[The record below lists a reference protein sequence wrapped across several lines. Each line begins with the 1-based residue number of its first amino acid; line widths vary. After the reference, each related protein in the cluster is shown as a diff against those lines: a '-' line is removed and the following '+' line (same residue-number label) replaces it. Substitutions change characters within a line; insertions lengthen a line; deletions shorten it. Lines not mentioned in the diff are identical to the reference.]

1 MGRAVRGKELHRAG
15 HRAAQP
21 VQHARNPMAWE
32 FKCLCRDAGGFEFVA
47 EDHLMRV
54 FHPFGELNGFSHGE
68 VRAMN
73 LGVEKGHGT
82 IEPAGMASEFQFML
96 LLYSFNFRVN
106 GHFKSESTGVL
117 VSRVFMVWK
126 HGSRIPTRF
135 GNGRLFAPAWHQP
148 NQGNEYQSLP
158 GSDVLKAHH
167 GNVRI
172 REG

>member
-1 MGRAVRGKELHRAG
+1 MGRAVRCEELHRAG

-21 VQHARNPMAWE
+21 VQHARNAMARE

-54 FHPFGELNGFSHGE
+54 FHPFGELNGFSQGE

-73 LGVEKGHGT
+73 LGIEKGHGA
-82 IEPAGMASEFQFML
+82 IEPAGMVGEFQVIL
-96 LLYSFNFRVN
+96 LLYSFNFCVYR
-106 GHFKSESTGVL
+106 HFKSESTRVF
-117 VSRVFMVWK
+117 VCRVFMIWK
-126 HGSRIPTRF
+126 CRSRIPTRF
-135 GNGRLFAPAWHQP
+135 GNGRLLAPAWHQS

-158 GSDVLKAHH
+158 GTHVLKAHH
-167 GNVRI
+167 GIVEI